1 MSAAS
6 VDFST
11 RPGAI
16 EGLVVVTMKQ
26 VGDARGTVRE
36 LFRRSAFESAGVPLG
51 AFQQINVTESHRG
64 AVRGLHA
71 EDMIKLLAVATGKA
85 HGVYVDGRPDSPT
98 FGVVD
103 TVELVPGVQV
113 LVPAGVANGFQALA
127 EPCQYIYCFDREWQ
141 PGMNGWACNPLDP
154 DLAIS
159 WPLPVD
165 RTNHAQLSAKDAA
178 APAFKEVF
186 A

>member
-1 MSAAS
+1 MTV
-6 VDFST
+6 VDFAV
-11 RPGAI
+11 RDGAI
-16 EGLVVVTMKQ
+16 AGLVVVTMKQ
-26 VGDARGTVRE
+26 VSDDRGTVRE
-36 LFRRSAFESAGVPLG
+36 LFRRSAFESAGVQFG

-71 EDMIKLLAVATGKA
+71 EDMVKLLAVATGQA
-85 HGVYVDGRPDSPT
+85 FGVYVDGRPGSRS

-103 TVELVPGVQV
+103 TVALVPGVQV

-127 EPCQYIYCFDREWQ
+127 EPCQYVYCFDREWQ
-141 PGMNGWACNPLDP
+141 PGMGGWACNPLDP
-154 DLAIS
+154 DLAIG

-165 RTNHAQLSAKDAA
+165 PTNPSQLSAKDAA

-186 A
+186 T

>member
-1 MSAAS
+1 MSLA
-6 VDFST
+6 VDFGI
-11 RPGAI
+11 RAGAI

-26 VGDARGTVRE
+26 VGDDRGTVRE
-36 LFRRSAFESAGVPLG
+36 LFRRSAFESAGVQLS

-71 EDMIKLLAVATGKA
+71 EDMAKLLAVATGQA
-85 HGVYVDGRPDSPT
+85 FGVYVDGRPGSPT

-141 PGMNGWACNPLDP
+141 PGMGGWACNPLDA

-165 RTNHAQLSAKDAA
+165 PTNPAQLSAKDAA
-178 APAFKEVF
+178 APPFKEVF